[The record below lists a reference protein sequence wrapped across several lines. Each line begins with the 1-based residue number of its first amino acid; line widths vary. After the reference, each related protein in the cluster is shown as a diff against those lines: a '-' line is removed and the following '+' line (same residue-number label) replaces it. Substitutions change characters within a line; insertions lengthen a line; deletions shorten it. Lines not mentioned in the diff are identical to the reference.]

1 MGRATREGGHMTHY
15 DSISGLTVI
24 LQAENPDNP
33 GVISYYPS
41 IIDDATAAA
50 EALLAE
56 ESAKSFMQT
65 QWRLSAANI
74 QGIGVIAAGWA

>member
-1 MGRATREGGHMTHY
+1 MTRY
-15 DSISGLTVI
+15 DPLSGLTII
-24 LQAENPDNP
+24 LQADNPDNP

-41 IIDDATAAA
+41 IIDDATASS